1 MKVSSFY
8 HIQKH
13 TKNLD
18 QELQDELKTKIRR
31 TCKNYS
37 KLKVPYKHQKITD
50 KLSRNTNIT
59 ILRQDKGRGAT
70 ILDRK
75 DYIQKCVSILNTSQ
89 FRKLGTDPNMSLERK
104 VERTLRKIKHKF
116 EENEYKKLYPTDSI
130 PRLFYGTPKVYKLQE
145 QQQQKRLEELTMR
158 PMISNIGTATYDTA
172 KYLNKLLTPLS
183 KSDYNI
189 LNREDLIR
197 RLREE
202 TIPAGYK
209 IISFDVKNLFTN
221 APLDKTIDFILK
233 RSIR

>member
-1 MKVSSFY
+1 M
-8 HIQKH
+8 Q
-13 TKNLD
+13 
-18 QELQDELKTKIRR
+18 
-31 TCKNYS
+31 NYL
-37 KLKVPYKHQKITD
+37 KLKVPYKHQKIIN
-50 KLSRNTNIT
+50 KLSRNTDII
-59 ILRQDKGRGAT
+59 ILRQDKGRGVT

-189 LNREDLIR
+189 LNKEDLIR
-197 RLREE
+197 RLRQE

-209 IISFDVKNLFTN
+209 MNSFDVQNLSTN
-221 APLDKTIDFILK
+221 VPLDKIIDFILRKAYDEKKIQTNIPK
-233 RSIR
+233 RVLKELL